1 MQKILSKWVRPNDS
15 QRINGKMDK
24 NSRTYKSLKNAQV
37 SLFYY
42 VVQLILGFWSR
53 KVFFDYLGSE
63 LMGLDTT
70 ASNLLGMLNLAELGI
85 GMSVGYFLYK
95 PLYEGDTVTINRIV
109 ALQGWMYRRIA
120 FVIILAAT
128 VMMMFFPMI
137 FAKADVPAWCPY
149 ATFGVMLYG
158 SLLGYFINFKSIV
171 LGADQKGYKVSRVT
185 QGANILFK
193 IIVLLIMPYTD
204 YPFLWYI
211 GMNFFGSTFGCVWLC
226 YIMKKEYP
234 WLNTSGIKGQEVM
247 RERPEVMKKT
257 GQAFFH
263 RVGGMV
269 LGQMCPLLMY
279 KYTSLTVIAYYGN
292 YLLIVAKISAI
303 LGMVFA
309 STGAAVGS
317 LIASGDREKI
327 VRVFWELID
336 SRLCMSWI
344 GIFSIY
350 FLIQPFITVWL
361 GGQYLLSNMVLTL
374 LLFNEAM
381 NINRATVESFLLG
394 NGQYQDIWSPIAEGI
409 MTLVTAFWFGDM
421 WGISGVLLGI
431 IVTEILFIGIWK
443 PYFLFSIGL
452 KLPWYNYF
460 VPYAK
465 RILLLAACAVGYY
478 CLFGLYD
485 FSVIDGYLSWSIH
498 AIVVFL
504 IIAVSLG
511 AVFQIATSGMK
522 NFTKR
527 MIGIIFNR

>member
-1 MQKILSKWVRPNDS
+1 
-15 QRINGKMDK
+15 MDK

-70 ASNLLGMLNLAELGI
+70 AGNLLGMLNLAELGI
-85 GMSVGYFLYK
+85 GTSVGYFLYK

-109 ALQGWMYRRIA
+109 ALQGWIYRRIA
-120 FVIILAAT
+120 FVIIAAAV

-171 LGADQKGYKVSRVT
+171 LGADQKDYKVSRVT
-185 QGANILFK
+185 QGASILFK
-193 IIVLLIMPYTD
+193 IFVLLIMPYTN

-211 GMNFFGSTFGCVWLC
+211 GMNFFGSTFGCLWVC
-226 YIMKKEYP
+226 HIMKKEYP
-234 WLNTSGIKGQEVM
+234 WLTTAGIKGREVL
-247 RERPEVMKKT
+247 RERPEVLKKT
-257 GQAFFH
+257 GQLFFH
-263 RVGGMV
+263 RVAAMI
-269 LGQMCPLLMY
+269 LWQICPLLMY
-279 KYTSLTVIAYYGN
+279 KFTSLTVIAYYGN
-292 YLLIVAKISAI
+292 YLMIVAKIATI
-303 LGMVFA
+303 LGMVFG

-317 LIASGDREKI
+317 LIASGDRDKT

-350 FLIQPFITVWL
+350 VLIQPFISVWL
-361 GGQYLLSNMVLTL
+361 GKQYLLSDTVLAL
-374 LLFNEAM
+374 LLINEAVNM
-381 NINRATVESFLLG
+381 NRVTVDSYLQG
-394 NGQYQDIWSPIAEGI
+394 NGQYQDIWSPVCEGI
-409 MTLVTAFWFGDM
+409 MTFVTAFWFGDM
-421 WGISGVLLGI
+421 WGIAGVLLGI
-431 IVTEILFIGIWK
+431 IVSQIFFIGIWK

-452 KLPWYNYF
+452 KLPWYSYF

-465 RILLLAACAVGYY
+465 RILLLAACAVTYY
-478 CLFGLYD
+478 YLFGLYD

-498 AIVVFL
+498 AIVVVL

-511 AVFQIATSGMK
+511 TVFQITTSGMK
-522 NFTKR
+522 DFTKR
-527 MIGIIFNR
+527 MCGVILKR